1 MHTWSDVLQ
10 SATTLVFDCDGV
22 VLNSNRIKTEA
33 FRLVAAPYGEAAAE
47 ALVQY
52 HLAHG
57 GISRYKKFEHLLT
70 TILGRPCKQEEILT
84 LATAYS
90 GHVRNALLQCEVTQG
105 LHALREKTPN
115 CAWMMVSGS
124 DETELRW
131 VLKSRGLADLFDKG
145 IFGSPAS
152 KDEIFAREARTG
164 NLGVNAIYLGDNKYD
179 HQAAS
184 RAKMRFIFVSDW
196 TEFHEWQPYCSVNDI
211 PVISRVSHLV
221 KINGEE
227 PKS

>member
-1 MHTWSDVLQ
+1 M
-10 SATTLVFDCDGV
+10 FDCDGV

-33 FRLVAAPYGEAAAE
+33 FRLVATPYGEAAAG

-70 TILGRPCKQEEILT
+70 TILERPCEQEVLQS
-84 LATAYS
+84 LAAAYS
-90 GHVRNALLQCEVTQG
+90 VQVRAALLQCEVTQG
-105 LHALREKTPN
+105 LHALRDATSH

-131 VLKSRGLADLFDKG
+131 VLESRGLDKIFDKG

-152 KDEIFAREARTG
+152 KDEIFARETQAG
-164 NLGVNAIYLGDNKYD
+164 NLDVNAIYIGDSQYD

-184 RAKMRFIFVSDW
+184 RANLPFIFASDW
-196 TEFHEWQPYCSVNDI
+196 TEFREWQSYCNAHEI
-211 PVISRVSHLV
+211 PVIAKACDLV
-221 KINGEE
+221 RNQ
-227 PKS
+227 

>member
-1 MHTWSDVLQ
+1 VIKLKILTWSEALPLG
-10 SATTLVFDCDGV
+10 TTLVFDCDGV

-33 FRLVAAPYGEAAAE
+33 FRLVAAPYGAAAAA
-47 ALVQY
+47 ALVKY

-57 GISRYKKFEHLLT
+57 GTSRYKKFEHLLT
-70 TILGRPCKQEEILT
+70 TILGRPYKQEEILT

-90 GHVRNALLQCEVTQG
+90 GQVRNALLQCEVTQG

-164 NLGVNAIYLGDNKYD
+164 NLGVNAIYLGDSKYD

-196 TEFHEWQPYCSVNDI
+196 TEFREWQSYCNAHEI
-211 PVISRVSHLV
+211 PVIAKACDLV
-221 KINGEE
+221 RNQ
-227 PKS
+227 